1 MGWDKLPL
9 TPEDFFGE
17 AFDTGTGGEGPFEAV
32 ILPLQ
37 ELVVYPQ
44 MVTPLFVGQDE
55 SLQALSVAVQEDWPV
70 VVVAQQNRKIE
81 SYPTGADLYAIGTE
95 VVIARSIR
103 LPDGTTSAIAQGV
116 GRVKILDYIQE
127 RPYLIASVEVLPE
140 PAEEGALTEALVRAV
155 LTMFEKVVQLNQ
167 ALPEEAYVYAMNVAA
182 PGLLADVVA
191 QIVNLP
197 TEARQALLATQ
208 DVTERLQSISTH
220 LARELDVLELEN
232 QIQTTVQEEV
242 DKSQREYFLREQM
255 RAIQQEL
262 GEVDAFTQDVLTIR
276 EQLAA
281 ADFPDHVRER
291 AEAELKRLSMMPAM
305 APEVGIIR
313 TYLDWL
319 LNLPWDK
326 ASEDNLNIAHAANIL
341 ESQHYGLPKAK
352 QRILEY
358 IAVRKMA
365 PQAQQGTILCFVG
378 APGTGKTSLGRSIA
392 DALGREFVRIS
403 LGGVRDEAE
412 IRGHRRTYIG
422 AMPGRILQTI
432 RRAGTVNPVFMLD
445 EVDKMGMD
453 FRGDPSSAL
462 LEVLDP
468 EQNNAFSDH
477 YIEIPYDLSKVLFIA
492 TANVL
497 NTIPPALE
505 DRMEVIEFPGYTEL
519 EKIGIARRFLIPRQ
533 IEKVG
538 LSAHPPTFPTKTLHT
553 LIRQYT
559 YEAGVRN
566 LDREIGSICRKATR
580 RLAED
585 KSPIHTITTK
595 SVTRYLGPPRFQEE
609 HLETHHT
616 VGVAMGLAWTSN
628 GGDLL
633 PVEVALMPGKGI
645 LTLTGHLGDVMQ
657 ESAQAALTYLRSQ
670 AEAWNISPEKF
681 DKTDIHIH
689 FPEGGIPKDGPSGGI
704 TIATALFSAFSEQPV
719 RRDVAMTGEITL
731 RGRVLAI
738 GGLKEKL
745 LAAHRAGVQTV
756 VLPTRNKKDIQDI
769 PKEVLNGVE
778 LAFVETMD
786 EVLESALVPSS
797 AQV

>member
-1 MGWDKLPL
+1 
-9 TPEDFFGE
+9 
-17 AFDTGTGGEGPFEAV
+17 
-32 ILPLQ
+32 
-37 ELVVYPQ
+37 
-44 MVTPLFVGQDE
+44 
-55 SLQALSVAVQEDWPV
+55 
-70 VVVAQQNRKIE
+70 
-81 SYPTGADLYAIGTE
+81 
-95 VVIARSIR
+95 
-103 LPDGTTSAIAQGV
+103 
-116 GRVKILDYIQE
+116 
-127 RPYLIASVEVLPE
+127 
-140 PAEEGALTEALVRAV
+140 
-155 LTMFEKVVQLNQ
+155 
-167 ALPEEAYVYAMNVAA
+167 
-182 PGLLADVVA
+182 
-191 QIVNLP
+191 
-197 TEARQALLATQ
+197 
-208 DVTERLQSISTH
+208 
-220 LARELDVLELEN
+220 
-232 QIQTTVQEEV
+232 
-242 DKSQREYFLREQM
+242 
-255 RAIQQEL
+255 
-262 GEVDAFTQDVLTIR
+262 
-276 EQLAA
+276 
-281 ADFPDHVRER
+281 
-291 AEAELKRLSMMPAM
+291 
-305 APEVGIIR
+305 
-313 TYLDWL
+313 
-319 LNLPWDK
+319 
-326 ASEDNLNIAHAANIL
+326 
-341 ESQHYGLPKAK
+341 
-352 QRILEY
+352 
-358 IAVRKMA
+358 MA
-365 PQAQQGTILCFVG
+365 PQARQGTILCFVG

-497 NTIPPALE
+497 NTMPPALE

-519 EKIGIARRFLIPRQ
+519 EKVEIARRFLIPRQ
-533 IEKVG
+533 IEQSG
-538 LSAHPPTFPTKTLHT
+538 LSAHPPTFPTKTVHT

-580 RLAED
+580 RLAEG

-595 SVTRYLGPPRFQEE
+595 AVTRYLGPPRFQKE
-609 HLETHHT
+609 HLETQHT

-633 PVEVALMPGKGI
+633 PVEVALMPGKGV

-670 AEAWNISPEKF
+670 AEAWNINPETF

-704 TIATALFSAFSEQPV
+704 TIATALFSAFLGQPV

-756 VLPTRNKKDIQDI
+756 VLPTRNKKDLQDI
-769 PKEVLNGVE
+769 PKEVLNGVR
-778 LAFVETMD
+778 LAFVQTMG
-786 EVLESALVPSS
+786 EVLESALVLSS
-797 AQV
+797 AEV